1 MPSSTFLSEL
11 TGGLTRFCSIRE
23 IKPLVTPA
31 RFANSRCDSP
41 YICRTDFK
49 WAPTSKV
56 IMFIILNTEA
66 QWIAKI
72 ELSVDFPY
80 HPLTRPKPLRI
91 FNERS
96 SHSRTVAR
104 RSRRIL
110 DAIYCQPAVQIQ

>member
-31 RFANSRCDSP
+31 RFASSRCDNP

-49 WAPTSKV
+49 WAPTSKLIV
-56 IMFIILNTEA
+56 SIILNTEGE
-66 QWIAKI
+66 QPAKI

-80 HPLTRPKPLRI
+80 HLGVPSADTALTLKPQGLAMNAQPKPALSPA
-91 FNERS
+91 E
-96 SHSRTVAR
+96 
-104 RSRRIL
+104 L
-110 DAIYCQPAVQIQ
+110 DAFWMPFT